1 MSTRFAKKNYWPARW
16 CKKILGG
23 GATLYDSHTFVFATS
38 VSLLVSPTT
47 HLDASPSPILI
58 IPSTSPHPSSSS
70 QSGRISDGRGLHGGA
85 NVGYS
90 APDKLRLSTRRNFHT
105 SQWQMAGA
113 EVFSSP
119 LFQILLPRHPV
130 HLCRSEVKRALT
142 FELGWKPS
150 FSSDA
155 WLIVSAVSSNTG
167 RETQHPWQHCAG
179 NRCRITNEIILN
191 LSVWLYFLFQI
202 KQNL

>member
-1 MSTRFAKKNYWPARW
+1 MIGLRDDVKNVFW
-16 CKKILGG
+16 G
-23 GATLYDSHTFVFATS
+23 TLYNSHTFVFATY

-47 HLDASPSPILI
+47 HLDAAPSPILI
-58 IPSTSPHPSSSS
+58 IPSTSPHPSSS

-90 APDKLRLSTRRNFHT
+90 TPDKLRLSTRRNFHT

-119 LFQILLPRHPV
+119 LFQILLPHHPV
-130 HLCRSEVKRALT
+130 HLCRSEVKLALT
-142 FELGWKPS
+142 FELWYKRS
-150 FSSDA
+150 FSSGA
-155 WLIVSAVSSNTG
+155 WLIVSAISSNTG
-167 RETQHPWQHCAG
+167 WKTQHPWQPCTG
-179 NRCRITNEIILN
+179 NRCRITNEITLN
-191 LSVWLYFLFQI
+191 LSVLLYFLFQI